1 MFAPKGANITD
12 AETRSALVLLFKQCV
27 LATPKTRSVTFTI
40 GDLKIR
46 PRPQCTT
53 RTGRLLE
60 GSLTLAAFRQGSSPA
75 TACTTRS
82 SAATPTARP
91 RAQASRPAAALSE
104 AFHGQGGAGYLSGQP
119 TRERRGCPPFSKF
132 AAPRR
137 AARVRGLVHVV
148 KAAAAGRLGG
158 DGF

>member
-60 GSLTLAAFRQGSSPA
+60 GSLTLAAFRQGSSRA

-82 SAATPTARP
+82 SAAT
-91 RAQASRPAAALSE
+91 
-104 AFHGQGGAGYLSGQP
+104 
-119 TRERRGCPPFSKF
+119 
-132 AAPRR
+132 
-137 AARVRGLVHVV
+137 
-148 KAAAAGRLGG
+148 
-158 DGF
+158 